1 MGTTRL
7 LYWLIALL
15 GPVILVYCGGV
26 TESQGQVEHPHELS
40 AMQEPRVGGFWHQV
54 GDDENLRQ
62 IAQTYYGSSHH
73 WRLIQLSNDVGMYP
87 SAGERLWV
95 PAGADAWFAEEDYAA
110 SLLSEVQHIEQND
123 VPSHSSRP

>member
-15 GPVILVYCGGV
+15 GPVILVYCGGI
-26 TESQGQVEHPHELS
+26 TESQGQVEHPHESS
-40 AMQEPRVGGFWHQV
+40 AVQEADVGGFWHQV
-54 GDDENLRQ
+54 ATDENLRQ

-87 SAGERLWV
+87 SVGEQIWV

-110 SLLSEVQHIEQND
+110 SLVSELRNIEQSDDASNS
-123 VPSHSSRP
+123 PRP